1 MKSDRVAVEL
11 NRDIVSPRSLARNP
25 TQRRRSPGSRP
36 LRRRRTHIESNSR
49 NSPSQPFST
58 DSLLDFVAHAP
69 RMSETFCWDIVSNIG
84 EAETSICR
92 IDFTSQQV
100 IALTGITPRQLQ
112 WWDERGV
119 VKPEREGHRRLYS
132 MNHLTEVAVICELRR
147 KGFSLQGV
155 RKVMRFLDRE
165 IGKGLAE
172 IVSRSSDYHLLTDG
186 THLYLET
193 SARQIVDILK
203 NSDQPILAVCLS
215 DAVRQVR
222 AGVISGKANTSVTS
236 PDYRRRAKKAS

>member
-1 MKSDRVAVEL
+1 MQDR
-11 NRDIVSPRSLARNP
+11 
-25 TQRRRSPGSRP
+25 
-36 LRRRRTHIESNSR
+36 
-49 NSPSQPFST
+49 
-58 DSLLDFVAHAP
+58 
-69 RMSETFCWDIVSNIG
+69 
-84 EAETSICR
+84 
-92 IDFTSQQV
+92 FTSQQV
-100 IALTGITPRQLQ
+100 TALTGITPRQLQ

-132 MNHLTEVAVICELRR
+132 INHLTEVAVICELRR

-172 IVSRSSDYHLLTDG
+172 IVSRTSDYHLLTDG

-222 AGVISGKANTSVTS
+222 ADILARKSNGTCSSHS
-236 PDYRRRAKKAS
+236 LRRARQAS